1 MKTVTGS
8 EANSIGSLAIS
19 SDVEISDSK
28 TSSAT
33 LGSSKR
39 RKSRPPVRRLLQFLR
54 RGHLYLGLFLLPW
67 ALLYGVT
74 GFLFNHPNA
83 FSDSP
88 VVYFDRHDMVGTELE
103 NPPPLSE
110 FVEKLVGMLN
120 DHNVS
125 NEKWTVGKSPIR
137 YSGRDTFVATVN
149 AENRTYFFVFDPNT
163 QSGLIRENTTKRP
176 TETVAPFATSVLF
189 KEERTSAEATRGKQ
203 EDLQNLESIVDRI
216 RRAAPKILQR
226 KGFPTG
232 SATVTSGPDIKFSV
246 IAADGEWNASF
257 NPISKQVSG
266 AKGEPTVELSWR
278 TFLLRMHLSHRYP
291 SEWNTKWLWAL
302 GVDAMALTLCFWGL
316 SGLVMWWQ
324 IKATR
329 RAGGIVLFVSLI
341 AAITLGLSMYS
352 VLTI

>member
-1 MKTVTGS
+1 MSS
-8 EANSIGSLAIS
+8 ESIASGN
-19 SDVEISDSK
+19 
-28 TSSAT
+28 
-33 LGSSKR
+33 R
-39 RKSRPPVRRLLQFLR
+39 RRARPFIRKLLQFLR
-54 RGHLYLGLFLLPW
+54 RDHLYLGLFLLPW

-88 VVYFDRHDMVGTELE
+88 VVYFYRHDMVGTELE
-103 NPPPLSE
+103 SPPPLSE
-110 FVEKLVGMLN
+110 FVGKLVGILN
-120 DHNVS
+120 AHNRS
-125 NEKWTVGKSPIR
+125 NEKWTICKSPIR

-149 AENRTYFFVFDPNT
+149 AGTRTYFFVFDPNT

-176 TETVAPFATSVLF
+176 TDTVAPFATSVLF
-189 KEERTSAEATRGKQ
+189 KEERTSEEATRGKR

-216 RRAAPKILQR
+216 RRAAPTILQR
-226 KGFPTG
+226 KGLPTE
-232 SATVTSGPDIKFSV
+232 SATVTVTSGPDIKFSV
-246 IAADGEWNASF
+246 IVADGEWNATF

-278 TFLLRMHLSHRYP
+278 AFLLRMHLSHRYP

-352 VLTI
+352 VLAM